1 MEEFFEKNGINAWID
16 VQDMG
21 ESTNLFGEITEGMN
35 KASVIVSC
43 LSDEYDKSKNCALEF
58 RFAHVSLKI
67 PIIKA
72 IVGTG
77 NDWRKNE
84 ISFLSGTYPEVN
96 FQYENQGR
104 DFQIK
109 SAYIH
114 AQKTRWVFT
123 ELTGFFTKIQPQLF

>member
-43 LSDEYDKSKNCALEF
+43 LSDEYVKSKNCALEF

-67 PIIKA
+67 PIIK
-72 IVGTG
+72 INMV
-77 NDWRKNE
+77 
-84 ISFLSGTYPEVN
+84 SFL
-96 FQYENQGR
+96 
-104 DFQIK
+104 
-109 SAYIH
+109 
-114 AQKTRWVFT
+114 
-123 ELTGFFTKIQPQLF
+123 